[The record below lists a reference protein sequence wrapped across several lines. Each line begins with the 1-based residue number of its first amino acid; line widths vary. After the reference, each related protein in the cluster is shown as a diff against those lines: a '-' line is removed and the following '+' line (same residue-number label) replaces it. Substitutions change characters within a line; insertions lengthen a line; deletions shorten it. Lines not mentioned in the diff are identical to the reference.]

1 MADNGSSSL
10 AAGGMITEAGSSK
23 KYKTGEWRSERPE
36 VDKEKCTNCLTC
48 WIYCPD
54 NSIIVENEKMVGFK
68 YTHCKGCGICANQCP
83 VKAITMK
90 EEGVE

>member
-1 MADNGSSSL
+1 MANEISSSL
-10 AAGGMITEAGSSK
+10 PAGGMIVEAGNSK
-23 KYKTGEWRSERPE
+23 KYKTGEWRAQRPE

-54 NSIIVENEKMVGFK
+54 NSVKVENEKMVGFK
-68 YTHCKGCGICANQCP
+68 YSHCKGCGICANQCP
-83 VKAITMK
+83 AKAITMK

>member
-1 MADNGSSSL
+1 MANEISSSL
-10 AAGGMITEAGSSK
+10 PAGGMIIEAGNSK
-23 KYKTGEWRSERPE
+23 KYKTGEWRAQRPE

-54 NSIIVENEKMVGFK
+54 NSVKVENEKMVGFK
-68 YTHCKGCGICANQCP
+68 YSHCKGCGICANQCP
-83 VKAITMK
+83 AKAITMK

>member
-1 MADNGSSSL
+1 MAENGSSSL
-10 AAGGMITEAGSSK
+10 PAGGMITEAGSSK

-54 NSIIVENEKMVGFK
+54 DCVIVKEGKLQGVK
-68 YTHCKGCGICANQCP
+68 VSHCKGCGICAKVCP
-83 VKAITMK
+83 KKAITMTS
-90 EEGVE
+90 EGQ

>member
-1 MADNGSSSL
+1 MAENGSSSL
-10 AAGGMITEAGSSK
+10 PAGGMITEAGSSK

-54 NSIIVENEKMVGFK
+54 NSILVKDEKMVGFK